1 MARRYQD
8 ENPWIDFKFEVT
20 YDELWARLG
29 EAFSKCQHL
38 AGSPLTPAVAEQLAR
53 IYLTKGALGST
64 AIEGNTLSED
74 EAQDIL
80 DGQLTLPTSQQ
91 YLEQELRNVA
101 EAIMDIDHSA
111 RNGTDFE
118 VSADWVREQ
127 NRKVLKSLE
136 LEDHVVPGEYTEKRL
151 VVGTYRAV
159 PPEDV
164 SYLMDRLCDWLNEQW
179 LEAMR
184 DQALPPELRFANAFF
199 AATLGHLYIAWIH
212 PFGDGN
218 GRTARLLECAIL
230 AHSGLVPWVSS
241 NVLSDFYNRTRTRY
255 YDRLEA
261 ASKSGDVLGFVRY
274 SAEGFVDMLREQIA
288 KVRQQWRRVSWVN
301 FVQEV
306 MADEPAGPAKDR
318 RRKLVLSM
326 DESRPITKKEM
337 RVLTPDLAADYAQRD
352 MKTTSRD
359 VGRLLELNLLRTV
372 ESKRYVANM
381 AVIDSFQ
388 PIATKWAPA

>member
-1 MARRYQD
+1 MRRQYQED
-8 ENPWIDFKFEVT
+8 NFWINFKFEVT
-20 YDELWARLG
+20 YDELWTRLG

-38 AGSPLTPAVAEQLAR
+38 AGSPLTPTVAGELAR

-74 EAQDIL
+74 EARDII
-80 DGQLTLPTSQQ
+80 DGQLSLPSSQQ
-91 YLEQELRNVA
+91 YLEQELKNVA

-111 RNGTDFE
+111 RNATEFV
-118 VSADWVREQ
+118 VSPEWIREQ
-127 NRKVLKSLE
+127 NRKVLDSLE
-136 LEDHVVPGEYTEKRL
+136 HDEHVVPGEYTEKRL
-151 VVGTYRAV
+151 VVGSYRSV

-164 SYLMDRLCDWLNEQW
+164 SYLMDRLCEWLNDQW
-179 LEAMR
+179 LRAMR
-184 DQALPPELRFANAFF
+184 NPELPPELRFANAFF

-261 ASKSGDVLGFVRY
+261 ASKANDVLGFVRY
-274 SAEGFVDMLREQIA
+274 SAEGFVDMLREQIT
-288 KVRQQWRRVSWVN
+288 KVRQQWRRVSWANYVH
-301 FVQEV
+301 ET
-306 MADEPAGPAKDR
+306 MAHEPAGAAKDR
-318 RRKLVLSM
+318 RRRLVLSM
-326 DESRPITKKEM
+326 DEAEPITKKEM
-337 RVLTPDLAADYAQRD
+337 RILTPGLAADYAQRD

-359 VGRLLELNLLRTV
+359 VGRLLELNLLRLT
-372 ESKRYVANM
+372 EDKHYVPNT

-388 PIATKWAPA
+388 PIATKWAPS